1 MPRSAIIVPNCALD
15 FVISVTKL
23 LTFMKQDS
31 PASGPIQPIDPAGIP
46 VEPVMHDA
54 YLLRILMDNLPDAIY
69 FKDSNSRFV
78 CINRALAS
86 MFGLNDPAQAIG
98 RTDADF
104 FSPMHAQQA
113 LIDEQRVLRTGEP
126 LVGIE
131 EMETWPNGSVTWVS
145 TTKMPLRNVAGQ
157 VVGTFGMSRNIT
169 ERKRTEQ
176 ELAERSRQ
184 LQAKTQQ
191 LQAKTQQMEEE
202 LRMARELQL
211 AMLPQKSPALSKGK
225 NAGALEFFSLYFPS
239 GAVSGDFFDIV
250 ELSDT
255 KVGVF
260 ICDVMGHDVRAAL
273 ITAMMR
279 ALVQD
284 LSTVALDPA
293 HLLHQIN
300 QGLVGVFN
308 QTGATV
314 YATAFYMVAD
324 LAQGETLYASAAHP
338 APIHLR
344 RRQGTVERLN
354 GDESIKRGPALGL
367 FEKAE
372 YSTCVRTLAEGD
384 MIALFTDGLVEAESP
399 EHEQFTEARLVNALR
414 RRSHL
419 SADRLIAE
427 VVAEIRKF
435 SGRQQF
441 EDDVC
446 LVGMEVKRLSTP
458 VAATAGS

>member
-1 MPRSAIIVPNCALD
+1 MDFRTLKGFVLHWRGELHLD
-15 FVISVTKL
+15 FVVSAAKL
-23 LTFMKQDS
+23 VTFMKQDS
-31 PASGPIQPIDPAGIP
+31 TPSGPVQPIDPAGIP
-46 VEPVMHDA
+46 AEPVMHDA

-78 CINRALAS
+78 CINRALAM
-86 MFGLNDPAQAIG
+86 MFGLSDPAQAIG
-98 RTDADF
+98 KTDADF

-113 LIDEQRVLRTGEP
+113 LIDEQRVLRTGQP

-131 EMETWPNGSVTWVS
+131 EMETWRDGSVTWVS
-145 TTKMPLRNVAGQ
+145 TTKMPLRSGTGQ
-157 VVGTFGMSRNIT
+157 IVGTFGMSRNIT
-169 ERKRTEQ
+169 ERKRAEQ
-176 ELAERSRQ
+176 ELAERTRQ

-191 LQAKTQQMEEE
+191 IEDE

-211 AMLPQKSPALSKGK
+211 AMLPQKSPALSKGM

-250 ELSDT
+250 ELSET
-255 KVGVF
+255 KVGIF

-324 LAQGETLYASAAHP
+324 LVQGEVLYASAAHP

-344 RRQGTVERLN
+344 RRQGKVERLN
-354 GDESIKRGPALGL
+354 GEEGAKRGPALGL

-372 YSTCVRTLAEGD
+372 YSTCVRSLAEGD

-399 EHEQFTEARLVNALR
+399 QHEQFSEARLVNALR
-414 RRSHL
+414 RRSQL

-446 LVGMEVKRLSTP
+446 LVGMEVKHLNTP
-458 VAATAGS
+458 VAATAGG